1 MAAMIAV
8 YPDRGTAEAVAAE
21 LRERLH
27 VSDAVVHVDEPADR
41 RRALE
46 AAMEE
51 ETAQGWASG
60 IHGFATGSMVRGAV
74 VFGVLFGAIGLVV
87 GLPIGYFLFDQADS
101 VLTRLGV
108 GALVG
113 MLFGSVVGS
122 LVGGGMAVESP
133 GEPVAGEHGVPLRI
147 DGASDEL
154 ETVLEQYEPIRIDRF
169 DEGQRVATP
178 VTDRPKGIRGT
189 VEEFEA
195 NARDSRRR

>member
-1 MAAMIAV
+1 MIAI
-8 YPDRGTAEAVAAE
+8 YSDRATAEAVATD
-21 LRERLH
+21 LREHHH
-27 VSDAVVHVDEPADR
+27 VSDAVLHVDEPADR

-74 VFGVLFGAIGLVV
+74 LFGVLFGAIGLIL

-101 VLTRLGV
+101 VVTRLGV

-122 LVGGGMAVESP
+122 LIGGGMAVESP
-133 GEPVAGEHGVPLRI
+133 AEPVAGEHGVALRI
-147 DGASDEL
+147 DDAPAEL

-169 DEGQRVATP
+169 DDGQRVATP
-178 VTDRPKGIRGT
+178 VTDRPTGIRGT

-195 NARDSRRR
+195 NARDPRRR